1 MREVGWNSQ
10 ARCALR
16 YIHECSLFVIERRA
30 PGRIG
35 TCLRSAL
42 KVEEEETPQG
52 FLARSC
58 SHAWF

>member
-16 YIHECSLFVIERRA
+16 DIHECSLFLIERRA
-30 PGRIG
+30 LGRIG

-42 KVEEEETPQG
+42 KAEEEETPQG

-58 SHAWF
+58 YHAWF